1 MGGEG
6 MQKTRR
12 LILQGWGRNERDQ
25 GSLKKMGGIRG
36 CQRTNGEEW

>member
-25 GSLKKMGGIRG
+25 GYLKKKWEGLEGVR
-36 CQRTNGEEW
+36 E